1 MPLCQGMGSRSGS
14 NSSGWG
20 NVVAGCLLCG
30 ALGGF
35 AGCGAHRHTAHEAAN
50 PAPAPAA
57 SGTTSFVATAY
68 SSGWKTASGTPP
80 QRGIVAADPAVLPL
94 GSRIRVRGAGSYSGD
109 YVVRDTGGKIQGRK
123 IDIYIP
129 KHAQAK
135 RFGRRHVKV
144 EVLQYNKHGNRRP
157 AHRHRVC
164 TRHCRKRR
172 RRR

>member
-1 MPLCQGMGSRSGS
+1 MGSTSGA
-14 NSSGWG
+14 NNIGWR
-20 NVVAGCLLCG
+20 NVAARFLLCG
-30 ALGGF
+30 TLSGF
-35 AGCGAHRHTAHEAAN
+35 AACGAHRHAARETAN

-68 SSGWKTASGTPP
+68 SSGSRTASGTPP

-135 RFGRRHVKV
+135 RFGRRHVRV
-144 EVLQYNKHGNRRP
+144 EVLQYNKHGTRRA
-157 AHRHRVC
+157 AHHHRVC